1 MSKKEQLDKEFAKL
15 MNWRDKVFQLFL
27 AMLTAEA
34 IMIYA
39 IISGEKPL
47 YMLLLVVTGFVIL
60 TFVGLRIRTINDE
73 IDKNIEETEV
83 M

>member
-47 YMLLLVVTGFVIL
+47 YWIYNTYICRFAYS
-60 TFVGLRIRTINDE
+60 N
-73 IDKNIEETEV
+73 N
-83 M
+83 